1 MSDPAPPHGSSTRF
15 LPRIES
21 LRGVAALSVVG
32 YHVAVAMS
40 ASAPYGRIDAFVYKV
55 FAAAMNGT
63 GAVVA
68 FFVISGFVLARSL
81 DANPDPVRFVRNRIF
96 RLVPAAAAVVA
107 LLTFL
112 HWRFGIFVGYEGNFA
127 PANVILNMLMI
138 KSDINGPMW
147 SMTVECAAT
156 PLILLSVW
164 LFDKRG
170 GRALWTVIVVL
181 FALSFWGGW
190 VHLLGGVTNL
200 APMYAFAVGCLVHF
214 RGERVASAIGP
225 KWTTPVAVLS
235 VIVFCLC
242 GTRNQSGIVLMLEC
256 VAAATFVILVVWQPG
271 AALFKLLDFRPVRFF
286 GSISYSFY
294 LLHLLGMSIAF
305 RLLNP
310 LELYAAG
317 MAVSAVT
324 ILATIASILVT
335 APAAYLSW
343 RLIEIPAIAWGR
355 SLYPYRLPA
364 QGRVQSS
371 G

>member
-1 MSDPAPPHGSSTRF
+1 MPDLATPQGSSTRF

-40 ASAPYGRIDAFVYKV
+40 ASAPYGRIDAFIYKV
-55 FAAAMNGT
+55 LSAVMNGT

-81 DANPDPVRFVRNRIF
+81 EANPDPVRFVRNRIF

-112 HWRFGIFVGYEGNFA
+112 HWRFGIFVGYEGDFA
-127 PANVILNMLMI
+127 PINVILNMLMV

-156 PLILLSVW
+156 PVILVSVW
-164 LFDKRG
+164 LFARRG
-170 GRALWTVIVVL
+170 ERALWAVIGGL
-181 FALSFWGGW
+181 FALSFWGAY
-190 VHLLGGVTNL
+190 VHLLGGVTSL

-214 RGERVASAIGP
+214 RGERVASAIGRN
-225 KWTTPVAVLS
+225 WAAPVAVLS
-235 VIVFCLC
+235 VIVFAIC

-256 VAAATFVILVVWQPG
+256 IAAATLVILVVWQPRV
-271 AALFKLLDFRPVRFF
+271 ALFKPLDARPVRFF

-294 LLHLLGMSIAF
+294 LLHLLGMSVAF
-305 RLLNP
+305 RLLRP

-317 MAVSAVT
+317 IPVSAVT
-324 ILATIASILVT
+324 VLATFASILLT

-343 RLIEIPAIAWGR
+343 RWIELPAIAWGR
-355 SLYPYRLPA
+355 SLCPYSLPA
-364 QGRVQSS
+364 QRPVQSS